1 MFNGDAY
8 SQLSRKDVEMTSQPL
23 IADAPLDLT
32 PRSAPTTTFDSS
44 QWRRYFEE
52 NRKLRPATRLPNDI
66 VLDDVLQ
73 ASLIPSLQKFQIG
86 ETGEG
91 RHLRKYA
98 KKYGDPDYV
107 QCVDMF
113 IKEEQSHAQILS
125 QVILAMNGNLLS
137 WHWTDVA
144 FTCMR
149 RLLHLKTELLIL
161 LVAEVIG
168 KCFYKYVADKVDYK
182 PLEEVFSLI
191 VLDEIMHLKF
201 HTEFLS
207 EQLRSYPWLVKHFVH
222 YMWCMIFYTACFA
235 FVLDHK
241 KALRALNISSGEFIG
256 TCSKTFH
263 VKATRALGLA

>member
-1 MFNGDAY
+1 MFSADGCSSDR
-8 SQLSRKDVEMTSQPL
+8 RKDVQMTSQPL
-23 IADAPLDLT
+23 TCDTGIELPT
-32 PRSAPTTTFDSS
+32 RSAPSTGFDSS

-52 NRKLRPATRLPNDI
+52 NRKLRPATRLPNEI
-66 VLDDVLQ
+66 VLDESLQ
-73 ASLIPSLQKFQIG
+73 ASLIVSFQKFQIG

-91 RHLRKYA
+91 HHLRKYA
-98 KKYGDPDYV
+98 KRYGDPEYV
-107 QCVDMF
+107 RCVEMF
-113 IKEEQSHAQILS
+113 IKEEQSHAQVLS
-125 QVILAMNGNLLS
+125 QIILAMNGNLLR

-144 FTCMR
+144 FTVMR
-149 RLLHLKTELLIL
+149 RMLHLKTELLIL

-182 PLEEVFSLI
+182 PLEEILSLI

-201 HTEFLS
+201 HTEFLA

-222 YMWCMIFYTACFA
+222 YVWCVIFYTACFA

-241 KALRALNISSGEFIG
+241 KALKALNITSGDFIA

-263 VKATRALGLA
+263 VKATRALGLE

>member
-1 MFNGDAY
+1 
-8 SQLSRKDVEMTSQPL
+8 MTSQPL
-23 IADAPLDLT
+23 VHDSSLELST
-32 PRSAPTTTFDSS
+32 HSGPTASFDSS

-52 NRKLRPATRLPNDI
+52 NRRIRPSTKLPNQI
-66 VLDDVLQ
+66 VLDAAIQ
-73 ASLIPSLQKFQIG
+73 APLVSSLQRFQIG

-98 KKYGDPDYV
+98 RKYGDPQYI

-113 IKEEQSHAQILS
+113 IKEEQTHAQILS
-125 QVILAMNGNLLS
+125 QVILALDGTLLT
-137 WHWTDVA
+137 WHWSDLA
-144 FTCMR
+144 FIGLR

-161 LVAEVIG
+161 FVAEVIG
-168 KCFYKYVADKVDYK
+168 KCFYKYVADKIDHK

-207 EQLRSYPWLVKHFVH
+207 EQLRGYPWIVKHFVH
-222 YMWCMIFYTACFA
+222 YIWCMIFYTACFA
-235 FVLDHK
+235 FVTDHRK
-241 KALRALNISSGEFIG
+241 SLAALKISSGEFIA

-263 VKATRALGLA
+263 VKATRALDLQ

>member
-1 MFNGDAY
+1 MFATP
-8 SQLSRKDVEMTSQPL
+8 RKDVGMSSQPL
-23 IADAPLDLT
+23 TADTSIDLSR
-32 PRSAPTTTFDSS
+32 RSVSTTTFDSS

-52 NRKLRPATRLPNDI
+52 NRKLRPAVRLPNEI
-66 VLDDVLQ
+66 ALDESLQ
-73 ASLIPSLQKFQIG
+73 ASLIGSLQRFQIG

-98 KKYGDPDYV
+98 KKYGDPEYV

-137 WHWTDVA
+137 WHWTDFA
-144 FTCMR
+144 FVCMR

-207 EQLRSYPWLVKHFVH
+207 EQLRSYPWAVKHFVH
-222 YMWCMIFYTACFA
+222 YIWCMIFYTACFA
-235 FVLDHK
+235 FVFDHK
-241 KALRALNISSGEFIG
+241 KALKAMNISSAEFIE

-263 VKATRALGLA
+263 VKATRALGLE